1 MLSSCCM
8 KTTLFNLC
16 LAFLMLLTSCHK
28 EMESVAFE
36 NVTESVT
43 LQSVVGDEAFI
54 SFTSLGTWNVTT
66 DATWLSLSPL
76 SGDAG
81 ESQVKVT
88 AVFENNSNQVREAKV
103 KLTSGDEACEIS
115 VFQEV
120 GDYVLPEKEEYL
132 IGVEGGVFTIYF
144 ETNVDVE
151 KLKVYTSSEPG
162 SWLRQETTSRSAAS
176 ETHEVSLHATSN
188 KGGMSR
194 SAYLLFVKEED
205 GSQKELATVKISQQG
220 GQVLESV
227 DFSEDGKIDT
237 LQQHVK
243 GEGIPIV
250 LMGDGFVDQEL
261 ADGTYRR
268 VMEKAMEN
276 LFTEEPVKSLR
287 EYFDVFMI
295 NAVSENNDFGM
306 GYKTAFSCKLAGG
319 NSTTIIGDDTSVQ
332 IYVGKVLDKEKKKE
346 NSLAVVIL
354 NTSAYAGTTYWGY
367 QGKNNKL
374 VEFAIAYCPVI
385 DNLDSEHFRQVL
397 VHEAI
402 GHGLGKLED
411 EYVYSDKG
419 SISTLEIQR
428 IRTMQANGWLQ
439 NVDFTASKDTVLW
452 ASFLTDSRYQ
462 NEHLGVY
469 EGACTYP
476 KGAYRPSEDSMMNSN
491 TCAFNAPS
499 RKSLYEKVMKIGM
512 DTEQVL
518 YEDFVTFDKAHL
530 PEMCACS
537 KLYTC
542 CIFRAVVCPSGM
554 DRKPFVSLVST

>member
-1 MLSSCCM
+1 M

-16 LAFLMLLTSCHK
+16 LAFLTLFTSCHK
-28 EMESVAFE
+28 EIETVSFE

-66 DATWLSLSPL
+66 DAAWLSLSPL

-81 ESQVKVT
+81 EGQVKVT

-237 LQQHVK
+237 LQQHAK

-319 NSTTIIGDDTSVQ
+319 NSTVIKGDDVSVQ
-332 IYVGKVLDKEKKKE
+332 VYVGKVLKEEKKR
-346 NSLAVVIL
+346 NSLAVVVL
-354 NTSAYAGTTYWGY
+354 NTSVYAGTTYFGY
-367 QGKNNKL
+367 QDGNGKFI
-374 VEFAIAYCPVI
+374 EFAIAYCPVI
-385 DNLDSEHFRQVL
+385 ETLESEHFRQVL
-397 VHEAI
+397 VHEAV
-402 GHGLGKLED
+402 GHGFGKLED
-411 EYVYSDKG
+411 EYVYPDKG
-419 SISTLEIQR
+419 NVTTLEMQQ
-428 IRTMQANGWLQ
+428 IRTMQANGWAQ

-512 DTEQVL
+512 DTEQVR

-530 PEMCACS
+530 PEMLPVAD
-537 KLYTC
+537 YT
-542 CIFRAVVCPSGM
+542 RAALSG
-554 DRKPFVSLVST
+554 RSFVRPVWTGSRLSH

>member
-1 MLSSCCM
+1 M

-16 LAFLMLLTSCHK
+16 LAFLTLFTSCHK
-28 EMESVAFE
+28 EIETVSFE

-66 DATWLSLSPL
+66 DAAWLSLSPL

-81 ESQVKVT
+81 EGQVKVT

-194 SAYLLFVKEED
+194 SAYLLFVREED
-205 GSQKELATVKISQQG
+205 GVQKELATVKISQQG

-237 LQQHVK
+237 LQQHAK

-319 NSTTIIGDDTSVQ
+319 NTTVIKGDDVSVQ
-332 IYVGKVLDKEKKKE
+332 VYVGKVLKEEKKR
-346 NSLAVVIL
+346 NSLAVVVL
-354 NTSAYAGTTYWGY
+354 NTSVYAGTTYFGY
-367 QGKNNKL
+367 QDGNGKFI
-374 VEFAIAYCPVI
+374 EFAIAYCPVI
-385 DNLDSEHFRQVL
+385 ETLESEHFRQVL
-397 VHEAI
+397 VHEAV
-402 GHGLGKLED
+402 GHGFGKLED
-411 EYVYSDKG
+411 EYVYPDKG
-419 SISTLEIQR
+419 NVTTLEMQR
-428 IRTMQANGWLQ
+428 IRTMQANGWLR

-530 PEMCACS
+530 PEMLPVAS
-537 KLYTC
+537 YT
-542 CIFRAVVCPSGM
+542 RAAFSGQSFA
-554 DRKPFVSLVST
+554 RPVWTGSRLSH

>member
-1 MLSSCCM
+1 M

-16 LAFLMLLTSCHK
+16 LAFLTLFTSCHK
-28 EMESVAFE
+28 EIETVSFE

-66 DATWLSLSPL
+66 DAAWLSLSPL

-81 ESQVKVT
+81 EGQVKVT

-237 LQQHVK
+237 LQQHAK

-319 NSTTIIGDDTSVQ
+319 NSTVIKGDDVSVQ
-332 IYVGKVLDKEKKKE
+332 VYVGKVLKEEKKR
-346 NSLAVVIL
+346 NSLAVVVL
-354 NTSAYAGTTYWGY
+354 NTSVYAGTTYFGY
-367 QGKNNKL
+367 QDGNGKFI
-374 VEFAIAYCPVI
+374 EFAIAYCPVI
-385 DNLDSEHFRQVL
+385 ETLESEHFRQVL
-397 VHEAI
+397 VHEAV
-402 GHGLGKLED
+402 GHGFGKLED
-411 EYVYSDKG
+411 EYVYPDKG
-419 SISTLEIQR
+419 NVTTLEMQQ
-428 IRTMQANGWLQ
+428 IRTMQANGWAQ

-518 YEDFVTFDKAHL
+518 YKDFVTFDKAHL
-530 PEMCACS
+530 PEMLPVAD
-537 KLYTC
+537 YT
-542 CIFRAVVCPSGM
+542 RAALSG
-554 DRKPFVSLVST
+554 RSFVRPVWTGSRLSH

>member
-1 MLSSCCM
+1 M

-16 LAFLMLLTSCHK
+16 LAFLTLFTSCHK
-28 EMESVAFE
+28 EIETVSFE

-66 DATWLSLSPL
+66 DAAWLSLSPL

-81 ESQVKVT
+81 EGQVKVT

-194 SAYLLFVKEED
+194 SAYLLFVREED
-205 GSQKELATVKISQQG
+205 GVQKELATVKISQQG

-237 LQQHVK
+237 LQQHAK

-295 NAVSENNDFGM
+295 NAVSGNNDFGM

-319 NSTTIIGDDTSVQ
+319 NSTVIKGDDVSVQ
-332 IYVGKVLDKEKKKE
+332 VYVGKVLKEEKKK
-346 NSLAVVIL
+346 NSLAVVVL
-354 NTSAYAGTTYWGY
+354 NTSVYAGTTYLGY
-367 QGKNNKL
+367 QDGNGKFI
-374 VEFAIAYCPVI
+374 EFAIAYCPVI
-385 DNLDSEHFRQVL
+385 ETLESEHFRQVL
-397 VHEAI
+397 VHEAV
-402 GHGLGKLED
+402 GHGFGKLED
-411 EYVYSDKG
+411 EYVYLDKG
-419 SISTLEIQR
+419 NVTTLEMQR
-428 IRTMQANGWLQ
+428 IRTMQANGWAQ

-530 PEMCACS
+530 PEMLPVAS
-537 KLYTC
+537 YT
-542 CIFRAVVCPSGM
+542 RAAFSGQSFA
-554 DRKPFVSLVST
+554 RPVWTGSRLSH

>member
-1 MLSSCCM
+1 M
-8 KTTLFNLC
+8 
-16 LAFLMLLTSCHK
+16 
-28 EMESVAFE
+28 
-36 NVTESVT
+36 
-43 LQSVVGDEAFI
+43 
-54 SFTSLGTWNVTT
+54 
-66 DATWLSLSPL
+66 
-76 SGDAG
+76 
-81 ESQVKVT
+81 
-88 AVFENNSNQVREAKV
+88 REAKV

-176 ETHEVSLHATSN
+176 EMHEVSLHATSN

-194 SAYLLFVKEED
+194 SAYLLFVREED
-205 GSQKELATVKISQQG
+205 GVQKELATVKISQQG

-237 LQQHVK
+237 LQQHAK
-243 GEGIPIV
+243 GEGISIV

-499 RKSLYEKVMKIGM
+499 RKSLYEKVMKISM
-512 DTEQVL
+512 DTEQVQ

-530 PEMCACS
+530 PEMLPVAS
-537 KLYTC
+537 YT
-542 CIFRAVVCPSGM
+542 RATFSGQSFA
-554 DRKPFVSLVST
+554 RPVWTGSRLSH

>member
-1 MLSSCCM
+1 M

-66 DATWLSLSPL
+66 DAAWLSLSPL

-81 ESQVKVT
+81 EGQVKVT

-194 SAYLLFVKEED
+194 SAYLLFVREED
-205 GSQKELATVKISQQG
+205 GVQKELATVKISQQG

-237 LQQHVK
+237 LQQHAK

-319 NSTTIIGDDTSVQ
+319 NSTVIKGDDVSVQ
-332 IYVGKVLDKEKKKE
+332 VYVGKVLKEEKKK
-346 NSLAVVIL
+346 NSLAVVVL
-354 NTSAYAGTTYWGY
+354 NTSVYAGTTYLGY
-367 QGKNNKL
+367 QDGNGKFI
-374 VEFAIAYCPVI
+374 EFAIAYCPVI
-385 DNLDSEHFRQVL
+385 ETLESEHFRKVL
-397 VHEAI
+397 VHEAV
-402 GHGLGKLED
+402 GHGIGKLED
-411 EYVYSDKG
+411 EYVYPDKG
-419 SISTLEIQR
+419 NVTTLEMQR
-428 IRTMQANGWLQ
+428 IRTMQANGWAQ

-530 PEMCACS
+530 PEMLPVAS
-537 KLYTC
+537 YT
-542 CIFRAVVCPSGM
+542 RAALSGQSFA
-554 DRKPFVSLVST
+554 RPVWTGSRLSH

>member
-1 MLSSCCM
+1 M

-16 LAFLMLLTSCHK
+16 LAFLTLFTSCHK
-28 EMESVAFE
+28 EIETVSFE

-66 DATWLSLSPL
+66 DAAWLSLSPL

-81 ESQVKVT
+81 EGQVKVT

-151 KLKVYTSSEPG
+151 KLKVYTSSEPE

-237 LQQHVK
+237 LQQHAK

-319 NSTTIIGDDTSVQ
+319 NSTVIKGDDVSVQ
-332 IYVGKVLDKEKKKE
+332 VYVGKVLKEEKKR
-346 NSLAVVIL
+346 NSLAVVVL
-354 NTSAYAGTTYWGY
+354 NTSVYAGTTYFGY
-367 QGKNNKL
+367 QDGNGKFI
-374 VEFAIAYCPVI
+374 EFAIAYCPVI
-385 DNLDSEHFRQVL
+385 ETLESEHFRQVL
-397 VHEAI
+397 VHEAV
-402 GHGLGKLED
+402 GHGFGKLED
-411 EYVYSDKG
+411 EYVYPDKG
-419 SISTLEIQR
+419 NVTTLEMQQ
-428 IRTMQANGWLQ
+428 IRTMQANGWAQ

-452 ASFLTDSRYQ
+452 VSFLTDSRYQ

-530 PEMCACS
+530 PEMLPVAS
-537 KLYTC
+537 YT
-542 CIFRAVVCPSGM
+542 RAALSG
-554 DRKPFVSLVST
+554 RSFVRPVWTGSRLSH

>member
-1 MLSSCCM
+1 M

-16 LAFLMLLTSCHK
+16 LAFLTLFTSCHK
-28 EMESVAFE
+28 EIETVSFE

-66 DATWLSLSPL
+66 DAAWLSLSPL

-81 ESQVKVT
+81 EGQVKVT

-194 SAYLLFVKEED
+194 SAYLLFVREED
-205 GSQKELATVKISQQG
+205 GVQKELATVKISQQG

-237 LQQHVK
+237 LQQHAK

-319 NSTTIIGDDTSVQ
+319 NSTVIKGDDVSVQ
-332 IYVGKVLDKEKKKE
+332 VYVGKVLKEEKKK
-346 NSLAVVIL
+346 NSLAVVVL
-354 NTSAYAGTTYWGY
+354 NTSVYAGTTYLGY
-367 QGKNNKL
+367 QDGNGKFI
-374 VEFAIAYCPVI
+374 EFAIAYCPVI
-385 DNLDSEHFRQVL
+385 ETLESEHFRQVL
-397 VHEAI
+397 VHEAV
-402 GHGLGKLED
+402 GHGFGKLED
-411 EYVYSDKG
+411 EYVYLDKG
-419 SISTLEIQR
+419 NVTTLEMQR
-428 IRTMQANGWLQ
+428 IRTMQANGWAQ

-518 YEDFVTFDKAHL
+518 YADFVTFDKAHL
-530 PEMCACS
+530 PEMLPVAS
-537 KLYTC
+537 YT
-542 CIFRAVVCPSGM
+542 RAAFSGQSFA
-554 DRKPFVSLVST
+554 RPVWTGSRLSH

>member
-1 MLSSCCM
+1 M
-8 KTTLFNLC
+8 
-16 LAFLMLLTSCHK
+16 
-28 EMESVAFE
+28 
-36 NVTESVT
+36 
-43 LQSVVGDEAFI
+43 
-54 SFTSLGTWNVTT
+54 
-66 DATWLSLSPL
+66 
-76 SGDAG
+76 
-81 ESQVKVT
+81 
-88 AVFENNSNQVREAKV
+88 
-103 KLTSGDEACEIS
+103 
-115 VFQEV
+115 
-120 GDYVLPEKEEYL
+120 LPEKEEYL

-194 SAYLLFVKEED
+194 SAYLLFVREED
-205 GSQKELATVKISQQG
+205 GVQKELATVKISQQG

-237 LQQHVK
+237 LQQHAK

-319 NSTTIIGDDTSVQ
+319 NSTVIKGDDVSVQ
-332 IYVGKVLDKEKKKE
+332 VYVGKVLKEEKKK
-346 NSLAVVIL
+346 NSLAVVVL
-354 NTSAYAGTTYWGY
+354 NTSVYAGTTYLGY
-367 QGKNNKL
+367 QDGNGKFI
-374 VEFAIAYCPVI
+374 EFAIAYCPVI
-385 DNLDSEHFRQVL
+385 ETLESEHFRQVL
-397 VHEAI
+397 VHEAV
-402 GHGLGKLED
+402 GHGIGKLED
-411 EYVYSDKG
+411 EYVYPDKG
-419 SISTLEIQR
+419 NVTTLEMQR
-428 IRTMQANGWLQ
+428 IRTMQANGWAQ

-530 PEMCACS
+530 PEMLPVAS
-537 KLYTC
+537 YT
-542 CIFRAVVCPSGM
+542 RAALSGQSFA
-554 DRKPFVSLVST
+554 RPVWTGSRLSH

>member
-176 ETHEVSLHATSN
+176 EMHEVSLHATSN

-194 SAYLLFVKEED
+194 SAYLLFVREED
-205 GSQKELATVKISQQG
+205 GVQKELATVKISQQG

-237 LQQHVK
+237 LQQHAK
-243 GEGIPIV
+243 GEGISIV

-287 EYFDVFMI
+287 DYFDVFMI

-518 YEDFVTFDKAHL
+518 YEDFVKFDKAHL
-530 PEMCACS
+530 PEMLPVAD
-537 KLYTC
+537 YT
-542 CIFRAVVCPSGM
+542 RAALSG
-554 DRKPFVSLVST
+554 RSFVRPVWTGSRLSH

>member
-1 MLSSCCM
+1 M

-16 LAFLMLLTSCHK
+16 LAFLTLFTSCHK
-28 EMESVAFE
+28 EIETVSFE

-66 DATWLSLSPL
+66 DAAWLSLSPL
-76 SGDAG
+76 SGEAG
-81 ESQVKVT
+81 EGQVKVT

-194 SAYLLFVKEED
+194 SAYLLFVREED
-205 GSQKELATVKISQQG
+205 GVQKELATVKISQQG

-237 LQQHVK
+237 LQQHAK

-476 KGAYRPSEDSMMNSN
+476 EGVYRPSEDSMMNSN

-499 RKSLYEKVMKIGM
+499 RMSLYEKVMKIGM
-512 DTEQVL
+512 AVEQVS
-518 YEDFVTFDKAHL
+518 YEDFVAFDKAHL
-530 PEMCACS
+530 PNT
-537 KLYTC
+537 LP
-542 CIFRAVVCPSGM
+542 AVRYARTASSGH
-554 DRKPFVSLVST
+554 PFARPVWVGTHWSR

>member
-1 MLSSCCM
+1 MPSSYCM

-66 DATWLSLSPL
+66 DAAWLSLSPL
-76 SGDAG
+76 SGEAG
-81 ESQVKVT
+81 ECQVKVT

-103 KLTSGDEACEIS
+103 KLTSGDEVCEIS

-194 SAYLLFVKEED
+194 SAYLLFVREED
-205 GSQKELATVKISQQG
+205 GVQKELATVKISQQG

-237 LQQHVK
+237 LQQHAK

-319 NSTTIIGDDTSVQ
+319 NSTVIKGDDVSVQ
-332 IYVGKVLDKEKKKE
+332 VYVGKVLKEEKKK
-346 NSLAVVIL
+346 NSLAVVVL
-354 NTSAYAGTTYWGY
+354 NTSVYAGTTYLGY
-367 QGKNNKL
+367 QDGNGKFI
-374 VEFAIAYCPVI
+374 EFAIAYCPVI
-385 DNLDSEHFRQVL
+385 ETLESEHFRQVL
-397 VHEAI
+397 VHEAV
-402 GHGLGKLED
+402 GHGIGKLED
-411 EYVYSDKG
+411 EYVYPDKG
-419 SISTLEIQR
+419 NVTTLEMQR
-428 IRTMQANGWLQ
+428 IRTMQANGWAQ

-530 PEMCACS
+530 PEMLPVAS
-537 KLYTC
+537 YT
-542 CIFRAVVCPSGM
+542 RAALSGQSFA
-554 DRKPFVSLVST
+554 RPVWTGSRLSH

>member
-1 MLSSCCM
+1 M

-16 LAFLMLLTSCHK
+16 LAFLTLFTSCHK
-28 EMESVAFE
+28 EIETVSFE

-66 DATWLSLSPL
+66 DAAWLSLSPL

-81 ESQVKVT
+81 EGQVKVT

-162 SWLRQETTSRSAAS
+162 SWLRQETTSRSATS

-194 SAYLLFVKEED
+194 SAYLLFVREED
-205 GSQKELATVKISQQG
+205 GVQKELATVKISQQG

-237 LQQHVK
+237 LQQHAK

-319 NSTTIIGDDTSVQ
+319 NSTVIKGDDVSVQ
-332 IYVGKVLDKEKKKE
+332 VYVGKVLKEEKKR
-346 NSLAVVIL
+346 NSLAVVVL
-354 NTSAYAGTTYWGY
+354 NTSVYAGTTYFGY
-367 QGKNNKL
+367 QDGNGKFI
-374 VEFAIAYCPVI
+374 EFAIAYCPVI
-385 DNLDSEHFRQVL
+385 ETLESEHFRQVL
-397 VHEAI
+397 VHEAV
-402 GHGLGKLED
+402 GHGFGKLED
-411 EYVYSDKG
+411 EYVYPDKG
-419 SISTLEIQR
+419 NVTTLEMQQ
-428 IRTMQANGWLQ
+428 IRTMQANGWAQ

-530 PEMCACS
+530 PEMLPVAD
-537 KLYTC
+537 YT
-542 CIFRAVVCPSGM
+542 RAALSG
-554 DRKPFVSLVST
+554 RSFVRPVWTGSRLSH

>member
-36 NVTESVT
+36 NVTECVT

-66 DATWLSLSPL
+66 DAAWLSLSPL
-76 SGDAG
+76 SGEAG
-81 ESQVKVT
+81 ECQVKVT

-103 KLTSGDEACEIS
+103 KLTSGDEVCEIS
-115 VFQEV
+115 VLQEI
-120 GDYVLPEKEEYL
+120 GDYVLPEKKEYL
-132 IGVEGGVFTIYF
+132 IGVEGGVFSIQF
-144 ETNVDVE
+144 ETNVDEE

-162 SWLRQETTSRSAAS
+162 SWLRQETSSRSAAS
-176 ETHEVSLHATSN
+176 ETHEVLLHAASN

-237 LQQHVK
+237 LQEHVK

-250 LMGDGFVDQEL
+250 LMGDGFVDQEFT
-261 ADGTYRR
+261 DGTYRR

-276 LFTEEPVKSLR
+276 LFTEEPVRSLR

-295 NAVSENNDFGM
+295 NAVSENNDFGV
-306 GYKTAFSCKLAGG
+306 GYKTAFSCKLAGK
-319 NSTTIIGDDTSVQ
+319 NSTAISGDDASVQ
-332 IYVGKVLDKEKKKE
+332 VYVGKVVKEEKRK
-346 NSLAVVIL
+346 NCLAVVIL
-354 NTSAYAGTTYWGY
+354 NTHAYAGTTYFGY
-367 QGKNNKL
+367 QDKNSKFI
-374 VEFAIAYCPVI
+374 EFAIAYCPI
-385 DNLDSEHFRQVL
+385 IENLESDYFRQVL

-419 SISTLEIQR
+419 SISTLEVQR
-428 IRTMQANGWLQ
+428 IRVMQANGWAQ
-439 NVDFTASKDTVLW
+439 NVDFIASEDSVMW

-476 KGAYRPSEDSMMNSN
+476 EGAYRPSEDSMMNSN

-499 RKSLYEKVMKIGM
+499 RMSLYEKVMKIGM
-512 DTEQVL
+512 AVEQVS
-518 YEDFVTFDKAHL
+518 YEDFVAFDKAHL
-530 PEMCACS
+530 PNT
-537 KLYTC
+537 LP
-542 CIFRAVVCPSGM
+542 AVRYARTTSSGH
-554 DRKPFVSLVST
+554 PFARPVWVGTHWSR

>member
-1 MLSSCCM
+1 M

-16 LAFLMLLTSCHK
+16 LAFLTLFISCHK
-28 EMESVAFE
+28 EIETVSFE

-66 DATWLSLSPL
+66 DAAWLSLSPL

-81 ESQVKVT
+81 EGQVKVT

-194 SAYLLFVKEED
+194 SAYLLFVREED
-205 GSQKELATVKISQQG
+205 GVQKELATVKISQQG

-237 LQQHVK
+237 LQQHAK

-319 NSTTIIGDDTSVQ
+319 NSTVIKGDDVSVQ
-332 IYVGKVLDKEKKKE
+332 VYVGKVLKEEKKK
-346 NSLAVVIL
+346 NSLAVVVL
-354 NTSAYAGTTYWGY
+354 NTSVYAGTTYLGY
-367 QGKNNKL
+367 QDGNGKFI
-374 VEFAIAYCPVI
+374 EFAIAYCPVI
-385 DNLDSEHFRQVL
+385 ETLESEHFRQVL
-397 VHEAI
+397 VHEAV
-402 GHGLGKLED
+402 GHGIGKLED
-411 EYVYSDKG
+411 EYVYPDKG
-419 SISTLEIQR
+419 NVTTLEMQR
-428 IRTMQANGWLQ
+428 IRTMQANGWAQ

-469 EGACTYP
+469 EGAFTYP

-530 PEMCACS
+530 PEMLPVAS
-537 KLYTC
+537 YT
-542 CIFRAVVCPSGM
+542 RAALSGQSFA
-554 DRKPFVSLVST
+554 RPVWTGSRLSH

>member
-1 MLSSCCM
+1 M

-43 LQSVVGDEAFI
+43 LQSVIGDEAFI

-66 DATWLSLSPL
+66 DAAWLSLSPL
-76 SGDAG
+76 SGEAG
-81 ESQVKVT
+81 ECQVKVT

-103 KLTSGDEACEIS
+103 KLTSGDEVCEIS
-115 VFQEV
+115 VLQEI
-120 GDYVLPEKEEYL
+120 GDYVLPEKKEYL
-132 IGVEGGVFTIYF
+132 IGVEGGVFSIQF
-144 ETNVDVE
+144 ETNVDEE

-162 SWLRQETTSRSAAS
+162 SWLRQETSSRSAAS
-176 ETHEVSLHATSN
+176 ETHEVLLHAASN

-250 LMGDGFVDQEL
+250 LMGDGFVDQEFS
-261 ADGTYRR
+261 DGTYRR

-319 NSTTIIGDDTSVQ
+319 NSTVIKGDDVSVQ
-332 IYVGKVLDKEKKKE
+332 VYVGKVLKEEKKK
-346 NSLAVVIL
+346 NSLAVVVL
-354 NTSAYAGTTYWGY
+354 NTSVYAGTTYLGY
-367 QGKNNKL
+367 QDGNGKFI
-374 VEFAIAYCPVI
+374 EFAIAYCPVI
-385 DNLDSEHFRQVL
+385 ETLESEHFRQVL
-397 VHEAI
+397 VHEAV
-402 GHGLGKLED
+402 GHGIGKLED
-411 EYVYSDKG
+411 EYVYPDKG
-419 SISTLEIQR
+419 NVTTLEMQR
-428 IRTMQANGWLQ
+428 IRTMQANGWAQ

-530 PEMCACS
+530 PGMLPVAS
-537 KLYTC
+537 YT
-542 CIFRAVVCPSGM
+542 RAALSGQSFA
-554 DRKPFVSLVST
+554 RPVWTGSRLSH

>member
-1 MLSSCCM
+1 M

-16 LAFLMLLTSCHK
+16 LAFLTLFTSCHK
-28 EMESVAFE
+28 EIETVSFE

-66 DATWLSLSPL
+66 DAAWLSLSPL

-81 ESQVKVT
+81 EGQVKVT

-237 LQQHVK
+237 LQQHAK

-319 NSTTIIGDDTSVQ
+319 NSTVIKGDDVSVQ
-332 IYVGKVLDKEKKKE
+332 VYVGKVLKEEKKR
-346 NSLAVVIL
+346 NSLAVVVL
-354 NTSAYAGTTYWGY
+354 NTSVYAGTTYFGY
-367 QGKNNKL
+367 QDGNGKFI
-374 VEFAIAYCPVI
+374 EFAIAYCPVI
-385 DNLDSEHFRQVL
+385 ETLESEHFRQVL
-397 VHEAI
+397 VHEAV
-402 GHGLGKLED
+402 GHGFGKLED
-411 EYVYSDKG
+411 EYVYPDKG
-419 SISTLEIQR
+419 NVTTLEMQQ
-428 IRTMQANGWLQ
+428 IRTMQANGWAQ

-518 YEDFVTFDKAHL
+518 YEDFVKFDKAHL
-530 PEMCACS
+530 PEMLPVAD
-537 KLYTC
+537 YT
-542 CIFRAVVCPSGM
+542 RAALSG
-554 DRKPFVSLVST
+554 RSFVRPVWTGSRLSH

>member
-1 MLSSCCM
+1 M

-16 LAFLMLLTSCHK
+16 LAFLTLFTSCHK
-28 EMESVAFE
+28 EIETVSFE
-36 NVTESVT
+36 NVTEGVT

-66 DATWLSLSPL
+66 DAAWLSLSPL

-81 ESQVKVT
+81 EGQVKVT

-194 SAYLLFVKEED
+194 SAYLLFVREED
-205 GSQKELATVKISQQG
+205 GVQKELATVKISQQG

-237 LQQHVK
+237 LQQHAK

-268 VMEKAMEN
+268 VMEKAMD

-518 YEDFVTFDKAHL
+518 YEDFVRFDKAHL
-530 PEMCACS
+530 PEMLPVAG
-537 KLYTC
+537 YT
-542 CIFRAVVCPSGM
+542 RAALSG
-554 DRKPFVSLVST
+554 RSFVRPVWTGSRLSH

>member
-1 MLSSCCM
+1 M

-16 LAFLMLLTSCHK
+16 LAFLTLFTSCHK
-28 EMESVAFE
+28 EIETVSFE

-66 DATWLSLSPL
+66 DAAWLSLSPL

-81 ESQVKVT
+81 EGQVKVT

-194 SAYLLFVKEED
+194 SAYLLFVREED
-205 GSQKELATVKISQQG
+205 GVQEELATVKISQQG

-237 LQQHVK
+237 LQQHAK

-319 NSTTIIGDDTSVQ
+319 NSTVIKGDDVSVQ
-332 IYVGKVLDKEKKKE
+332 VYVGKVLKEEKKR
-346 NSLAVVIL
+346 NSLAVVVL
-354 NTSAYAGTTYWGY
+354 NTSVYAGTTYFGY
-367 QGKNNKL
+367 QDGNGKFI
-374 VEFAIAYCPVI
+374 EFAIAYCPVI
-385 DNLDSEHFRQVL
+385 ETLESEHFRQVL
-397 VHEAI
+397 VHEAV
-402 GHGLGKLED
+402 GHGFGKLED
-411 EYVYSDKG
+411 EYVYPDKG
-419 SISTLEIQR
+419 NVTTLEMQQ
-428 IRTMQANGWLQ
+428 IRTMQANGWAQ

-530 PEMCACS
+530 PEMLPVAG
-537 KLYTC
+537 YT
-542 CIFRAVVCPSGM
+542 RAALSG
-554 DRKPFVSLVST
+554 RSFVRPVWTGSRLSH

>member
-1 MLSSCCM
+1 MPSSYCM

-28 EMESVAFE
+28 EMESVAFT

-66 DATWLSLSPL
+66 DAAWLSLSPL
-76 SGDAG
+76 SGEAG
-81 ESQVKVT
+81 ECQVKVT

-103 KLTSGDEACEIS
+103 KLTSGDEVCEIS
-115 VFQEV
+115 VLQEI
-120 GDYVLPEKEEYL
+120 GDYVLPERKEYL
-132 IGVEGGVFTIYF
+132 IGVEGGVFSIQF
-144 ETNVDVE
+144 ETNVDEE

-162 SWLRQETTSRSAAS
+162 SWLRQETSSRSAAS
-176 ETHEVSLHATSN
+176 ETHEVLLHAASN

-237 LQQHVK
+237 LQEHVK

-250 LMGDGFVDQEL
+250 LMGDGFVDQEFT
-261 ADGTYRR
+261 DGTYRR

-295 NAVSENNDFGM
+295 NAVSENNDFGV
-306 GYKTAFSCKLAGG
+306 GYKTAFSCKLAGK
-319 NSTTIIGDDTSVQ
+319 NSSAISGDDASVQ
-332 IYVGKVLDKEKKKE
+332 VYVGKVVKEEKRK
-346 NSLAVVIL
+346 NCLAVVIL
-354 NTSAYAGTTYWGY
+354 NTSAYAGTTYFGY
-367 QGKNNKL
+367 QDENSQFI
-374 VEFAIAYCPVI
+374 EFAIAYCPI
-385 DNLDSEHFRQVL
+385 IENLESDYFRQVL

-419 SISTLEIQR
+419 SISILEVQR
-428 IRTMQANGWLQ
+428 IRVMQANGWAQ
-439 NVDFTASKDTVLW
+439 NVDFTASEDSVMWT
-452 ASFLTDSRYQ
+452 SFLTDSRYQ
-462 NEHLGVY
+462 NEYLGVY

-476 KGAYRPSEDSMMNSN
+476 EGAYRPSEDSMMNSN

-499 RKSLYEKVMKIGM
+499 RMSLYEKVMKIGM
-512 DTEQVL
+512 TVEQVS
-518 YEDFVTFDKAHL
+518 YEDFVAFDKAHL
-530 PEMCACS
+530 PNT
-537 KLYTC
+537 LP
-542 CIFRAVVCPSGM
+542 AVRYARTASSGH
-554 DRKPFVSLVST
+554 PFARPVWVGTRWTR

>member
-1 MLSSCCM
+1 M

-28 EMESVAFE
+28 EMESVAFT

-66 DATWLSLSPL
+66 DAAWLSLSPL
-76 SGDAG
+76 SGEAG
-81 ESQVKVT
+81 ECQVKVT

-103 KLTSGDEACEIS
+103 KLTSGDEVCEIS
-115 VFQEV
+115 VLQEI
-120 GDYVLPEKEEYL
+120 GDYVLPEKKEYL

-194 SAYLLFVKEED
+194 SAYLLFVREED
-205 GSQKELATVKISQQG
+205 GVQKELATVKISQQG

-237 LQQHVK
+237 LQQHAK

-319 NSTTIIGDDTSVQ
+319 NSTVIKGDDVSVQ
-332 IYVGKVLDKEKKKE
+332 VYVGKVLKEEKKR
-346 NSLAVVIL
+346 NSLAVVVL
-354 NTSAYAGTTYWGY
+354 NTSVYAGTTYFGY
-367 QGKNNKL
+367 QDGNGKFI
-374 VEFAIAYCPVI
+374 EFAIAYCPVI
-385 DNLDSEHFRQVL
+385 ETLESEHFRQVL
-397 VHEAI
+397 VHEAV
-402 GHGLGKLED
+402 GHGFGKLED
-411 EYVYSDKG
+411 EYVYPDKG
-419 SISTLEIQR
+419 NVTTLEMQQ
-428 IRTMQANGWLQ
+428 IRTMQANGWAQ

-530 PEMCACS
+530 PEMLPVAS
-537 KLYTC
+537 YT
-542 CIFRAVVCPSGM
+542 RAAFSGQSFA
-554 DRKPFVSLVST
+554 RPVWTGSSLSH

>member
-1 MLSSCCM
+1 M

-36 NVTESVT
+36 NVTEGVT

-66 DATWLSLSPL
+66 DAAWLSLSPL

-81 ESQVKVT
+81 EGQVKVT

-194 SAYLLFVKEED
+194 SAYLLFVREED
-205 GSQKELATVKISQQG
+205 GVQKELATVKISQQG

-237 LQQHVK
+237 LQQHAK

-319 NSTTIIGDDTSVQ
+319 NSTVIKGDDVSVQ
-332 IYVGKVLDKEKKKE
+332 VYVGKVLKEEKKK
-346 NSLAVVIL
+346 NSLAVVVL
-354 NTSAYAGTTYWGY
+354 NTSVYAGTTYLGY
-367 QGKNNKL
+367 QDGNGKFI
-374 VEFAIAYCPVI
+374 EFAIAYCPVI
-385 DNLDSEHFRQVL
+385 ETLESEHFRQVL
-397 VHEAI
+397 VHEAV
-402 GHGLGKLED
+402 GHGFGKLED
-411 EYVYSDKG
+411 EYVYPDKG
-419 SISTLEIQR
+419 NVTTLEIQR

-530 PEMCACS
+530 PEMLPVAS
-537 KLYTC
+537 YT
-542 CIFRAVVCPSGM
+542 RATFSGQSFA
-554 DRKPFVSLVST
+554 RPVWTGSRLSH

>member
-1 MLSSCCM
+1 MPSSCCM

-66 DATWLSLSPL
+66 DAAWLSLSPL
-76 SGDAG
+76 SGEAG
-81 ESQVKVT
+81 ECQVKVT

-103 KLTSGDEACEIS
+103 KLTSGDEVCEIS
-115 VFQEV
+115 VLQEI
-120 GDYVLPEKEEYL
+120 GDYVLPEKKEYL
-132 IGVEGGVFTIYF
+132 IGVEGGVFSIQF
-144 ETNVDVE
+144 ETNVDEE

-162 SWLRQETTSRSAAS
+162 SWLRQETSSRSASS
-176 ETHEVSLHATSN
+176 ETHEVLLHAASN

-250 LMGDGFVDQEL
+250 LMGDGFVDQEFS
-261 ADGTYRR
+261 DGTYRR

-295 NAVSENNDFGM
+295 NAVSENNDFGV
-306 GYKTAFSCKLAGG
+306 GYKTAFSCKLAGK
-319 NSTTIIGDDTSVQ
+319 NSSAISGDDASVQ
-332 IYVGKVLDKEKKKE
+332 VYVGKVVKEEKRK
-346 NSLAVVIL
+346 NCLAVVIL
-354 NTSAYAGTTYWGY
+354 NTHAYAGTTYFGY
-367 QGKNNKL
+367 QDKNSQFI
-374 VEFAIAYCPVI
+374 EFAIAYCPI
-385 DNLDSEHFRQVL
+385 IENLESDYFRQVL

-419 SISTLEIQR
+419 SISTLEVQR
-428 IRTMQANGWLQ
+428 IRVMQANGWAQ
-439 NVDFTASKDTVLW
+439 NVDFTASEDSVMW

-476 KGAYRPSEDSMMNSN
+476 EGAYRPSEDSMMNSN

-499 RKSLYEKVMKIGM
+499 RMSLYEKVMKIGM
-512 DTEQVL
+512 TVEQVS
-518 YEDFVTFDKAHL
+518 YEDFVAFDKVHL
-530 PEMCACS
+530 PNT
-537 KLYTC
+537 LP
-542 CIFRAVVCPSGM
+542 AVRYARTASSGH
-554 DRKPFVSLVST
+554 PFARPVWVGTRWNR

>member
-1 MLSSCCM
+1 M

-54 SFTSLGTWNVTT
+54 SFTSFGTWNVTT
-66 DATWLSLSPL
+66 DAAWLSLSPL

-81 ESQVKVT
+81 EGQVKVT

-194 SAYLLFVKEED
+194 SAYLLFVREED
-205 GSQKELATVKISQQG
+205 GVQKELATVKISQQG

-237 LQQHVK
+237 LQQHAK

-319 NSTTIIGDDTSVQ
+319 NSTVIKGDDVSVQ
-332 IYVGKVLDKEKKKE
+332 VYVGKVLKEGKKK
-346 NSLAVVIL
+346 NSLAVVVL
-354 NTSAYAGTTYWGY
+354 NTSVYAGTTYLGY
-367 QGKNNKL
+367 QDGNGKFI
-374 VEFAIAYCPVI
+374 EFAIAYCPVI
-385 DNLDSEHFRQVL
+385 ETLESEHFRQVL
-397 VHEAI
+397 VHEAV
-402 GHGLGKLED
+402 GHGIGKLED
-411 EYVYSDKG
+411 EYVYPDKG
-419 SISTLEIQR
+419 NVTTLEMQR
-428 IRTMQANGWLQ
+428 IRTMQANGWAQ

-530 PEMCACS
+530 PEMLPVAS
-537 KLYTC
+537 YT
-542 CIFRAVVCPSGM
+542 RAALSGQSFA
-554 DRKPFVSLVST
+554 RPVWTGSSLSH

>member
-1 MLSSCCM
+1 M

-16 LAFLMLLTSCHK
+16 LAFLTLFTSCHK
-28 EMESVAFE
+28 EIETVSFE

-66 DATWLSLSPL
+66 DAAWLSLSPL

-81 ESQVKVT
+81 EGQVKVT

-162 SWLRQETTSRSAAS
+162 SWLRQETTSRSATS

-194 SAYLLFVKEED
+194 SAYLLFVREED
-205 GSQKELATVKISQQG
+205 GVQKELATVKISQQG

-237 LQQHVK
+237 LQQHAK

-319 NSTTIIGDDTSVQ
+319 NSTVIKGDDVSVQ
-332 IYVGKVLDKEKKKE
+332 VYVGKVLKEEKKR
-346 NSLAVVIL
+346 NSLAVVVL
-354 NTSAYAGTTYWGY
+354 NTSVYAGTTYFGY
-367 QGKNNKL
+367 QDGNGKFI
-374 VEFAIAYCPVI
+374 EFAIAYCPVI
-385 DNLDSEHFRQVL
+385 ETLESEHFRQVL
-397 VHEAI
+397 VHEAV
-402 GHGLGKLED
+402 GHGFGKLED
-411 EYVYSDKG
+411 EYVYPDKG
-419 SISTLEIQR
+419 NVTTLEMQQ
-428 IRTMQANGWLQ
+428 IRTMQANGWAQ

-518 YEDFVTFDKAHL
+518 YEDFVKFDKAHL
-530 PEMCACS
+530 PEMLPVAS
-537 KLYTC
+537 YT
-542 CIFRAVVCPSGM
+542 RAALSG
-554 DRKPFVSLVST
+554 RSFVRPVWTGSRLSH

>member
-1 MLSSCCM
+1 M

-16 LAFLMLLTSCHK
+16 LAFLTLFTSCHK
-28 EMESVAFE
+28 EIETVSFE

-66 DATWLSLSPL
+66 DAAWLSLSPL

-81 ESQVKVT
+81 EGQVKVT

-176 ETHEVSLHATSN
+176 ETHEVSLYATSN

-237 LQQHVK
+237 LQQHAK

-319 NSTTIIGDDTSVQ
+319 NSTVIKGDDVSVQ
-332 IYVGKVLDKEKKKE
+332 VYVGKVLKEEKKR
-346 NSLAVVIL
+346 NSLAVVVL
-354 NTSAYAGTTYWGY
+354 NTSVYAGTTYFGY
-367 QGKNNKL
+367 QDGNGKFI
-374 VEFAIAYCPVI
+374 EFAIAYCPVI
-385 DNLDSEHFRQVL
+385 ETLESEHFRQVL
-397 VHEAI
+397 VHEAV
-402 GHGLGKLED
+402 GHGFGKLED
-411 EYVYSDKG
+411 EYVYPDKG
-419 SISTLEIQR
+419 NVTTLEMQQ
-428 IRTMQANGWLQ
+428 IRTMQANGWAQ

-512 DTEQVL
+512 DTEQVR

-530 PEMCACS
+530 PEMLPVAD
-537 KLYTC
+537 YT
-542 CIFRAVVCPSGM
+542 RAALSG
-554 DRKPFVSLVST
+554 RSFVRPVWTGSRLSH

>member
-1 MLSSCCM
+1 MPSSYCM

-66 DATWLSLSPL
+66 DAAWLSLSPL
-76 SGDAG
+76 SGEAG
-81 ESQVKVT
+81 ECQVKVT

-103 KLTSGDEACEIS
+103 KLTSGDEVCEIS
-115 VFQEV
+115 VLQEI
-120 GDYVLPEKEEYL
+120 GDYVLPEKKEYL
-132 IGVEGGVFTIYF
+132 IGVEGGVFSIQF
-144 ETNVDVE
+144 ETNVDEE

-162 SWLRQETTSRSAAS
+162 SWLRQETSSRSAAS
-176 ETHEVSLHATSN
+176 ETHEVLLHAASN

-319 NSTTIIGDDTSVQ
+319 NSTVIKGDDVSVQ
-332 IYVGKVLDKEKKKE
+332 VYVGKVLKEEKKK
-346 NSLAVVIL
+346 NSLAVVVL
-354 NTSAYAGTTYWGY
+354 NTSVYAGTTYFGY
-367 QGKNNKL
+367 QDENSKFI
-374 VEFAIAYCPVI
+374 EFAIAYCPI
-385 DNLDSEHFRQVL
+385 IENLESDYFRQVL

-439 NVDFTASKDTVLW
+439 NVDFTASKDSVMW

-530 PEMCACS
+530 PGMLPVAS
-537 KLYTC
+537 YT
-542 CIFRAVVCPSGM
+542 RAALSGQSFA
-554 DRKPFVSLVST
+554 RPVWTGSRLSH

>member
-1 MLSSCCM
+1 M

-16 LAFLMLLTSCHK
+16 LAFLTLFTSCHK
-28 EMESVAFE
+28 EIETVSFE

-66 DATWLSLSPL
+66 DAAWLSLSPL

-81 ESQVKVT
+81 EGQVKVT

-194 SAYLLFVKEED
+194 SAYLLFVREED
-205 GSQKELATVKISQQG
+205 GVQKELATVKISQQG

-237 LQQHVK
+237 LQQHAK

-319 NSTTIIGDDTSVQ
+319 NSTVIKGDDVSVQ
-332 IYVGKVLDKEKKKE
+332 VYVGKVLKEEKKR
-346 NSLAVVIL
+346 NSLAVVVL
-354 NTSAYAGTTYWGY
+354 NTSVYAGTTYFGY
-367 QGKNNKL
+367 QDGNGKFI
-374 VEFAIAYCPVI
+374 EFAIAYCPVI
-385 DNLDSEHFRQVL
+385 ETLESEHFRQVL

-402 GHGLGKLED
+402 GHGFGKLED
-411 EYVYSDKG
+411 EYVYPDKG
-419 SISTLEIQR
+419 NVTTLEMQR
-428 IRTMQANGWLQ
+428 IRTMQANGWAQ

-518 YEDFVTFDKAHL
+518 YEDFVKFDKAHL
-530 PEMCACS
+530 PEMLPVAG
-537 KLYTC
+537 YT
-542 CIFRAVVCPSGM
+542 RAALSG
-554 DRKPFVSLVST
+554 RSFVRPVWTGSRLSH

>member
-16 LAFLMLLTSCHK
+16 LAFLILLTSCHK
-28 EMESVAFE
+28 EMESVAFA

-66 DATWLSLSPL
+66 DAAWLSLSPL

-81 ESQVKVT
+81 EGQVKVT

-162 SWLRQETTSRSAAS
+162 SWLRQETSSRSASS
-176 ETHEVSLHATSN
+176 ETHEVLLHAASN

-237 LQQHVK
+237 LQEHVK

-250 LMGDGFVDQEL
+250 LMGDGFVDQEFT
-261 ADGTYRR
+261 DGTYRR

-295 NAVSENNDFGM
+295 NAVSENNDFGV
-306 GYKTAFSCKLAGG
+306 GYKTAFSCKLAGK
-319 NSTTIIGDDTSVQ
+319 NSTAISGDDASVQ
-332 IYVGKVLDKEKKKE
+332 VYVGKVVKEEKRK
-346 NSLAVVIL
+346 NCLAVVIL
-354 NTSAYAGTTYWGY
+354 NTSAYAGTTYFGY
-367 QGKNNKL
+367 QDKNSQFI
-374 VEFAIAYCPVI
+374 EFAIAYCPI
-385 DNLDSEHFRQVL
+385 IENLESDYFRQVL

-419 SISTLEIQR
+419 SISTLEVQR
-428 IRTMQANGWLQ
+428 IRVMQANGWAQ
-439 NVDFTASKDTVLW
+439 NVDFTASEDSVMW

-476 KGAYRPSEDSMMNSN
+476 EGAYRPSEDSMMNSN

-499 RKSLYEKVMKIGM
+499 RMSLYEKVMKIGM
-512 DTEQVL
+512 AVEQVS
-518 YEDFVTFDKAHL
+518 YEDFVAFDKAHL
-530 PEMCACS
+530 PNT
-537 KLYTC
+537 LP
-542 CIFRAVVCPSGM
+542 AVRYARTVSSGH
-554 DRKPFVSLVST
+554 PFARPVWVGAHWSR

>member
-1 MLSSCCM
+1 M

-16 LAFLMLLTSCHK
+16 LAFLTLFTSCHK
-28 EMESVAFE
+28 EIETVSFE

-66 DATWLSLSPL
+66 DAAWLSLSPL

-81 ESQVKVT
+81 EGQVKVT
-88 AVFENNSNQVREAKV
+88 AVFENKSNQVREAKV

-132 IGVEGGVFTIYF
+132 IGVEGGVFSIQF
-144 ETNVDVE
+144 DTNVDEE

-162 SWLRQETTSRSAAS
+162 SWLRQETSSRSASS
-176 ETHEVSLHATSN
+176 ETHEVVLHAASN

-194 SAYLLFVKEED
+194 SAYLLFVREED

-237 LQQHVK
+237 LQQHAK

-319 NSTTIIGDDTSVQ
+319 NSTVIKGDDVSVQ
-332 IYVGKVLDKEKKKE
+332 VYVGKVLKEEKKR
-346 NSLAVVIL
+346 NSLAVVVL
-354 NTSAYAGTTYWGY
+354 NTSVYAGTTYFGY
-367 QGKNNKL
+367 QDGNGKFI
-374 VEFAIAYCPVI
+374 EFAIAYCPVI
-385 DNLDSEHFRQVL
+385 ETLESEHFRQVL

-530 PEMCACS
+530 PEMLPVAS
-537 KLYTC
+537 YT
-542 CIFRAVVCPSGM
+542 RAALSG
-554 DRKPFVSLVST
+554 RSFVRPVWTGSRLSH

>member
-1 MLSSCCM
+1 MPSSYCM

-66 DATWLSLSPL
+66 DAAWLSLSPL
-76 SGDAG
+76 SGEAG
-81 ESQVKVT
+81 ECQVKVT

-194 SAYLLFVKEED
+194 SAYLLFVREED
-205 GSQKELATVKISQQG
+205 GVQKELATVKISQQG

-237 LQQHVK
+237 LQQHAK

-428 IRTMQANGWLQ
+428 IRTMQASGWLQ

-476 KGAYRPSEDSMMNSN
+476 EGAYRPSEDSMMNSN

-499 RKSLYEKVMKIGM
+499 RMSLYEKVMKIGM
-512 DTEQVL
+512 AVEQVS
-518 YEDFVTFDKAHL
+518 YEDFVAFDKAHL
-530 PEMCACS
+530 PNT
-537 KLYTC
+537 LP
-542 CIFRAVVCPSGM
+542 AVRYARTASSGH
-554 DRKPFVSLVST
+554 PFARPVWVGTHWSR

>member
-1 MLSSCCM
+1 MPSSYCM

-66 DATWLSLSPL
+66 DAAWLSLSPL
-76 SGDAG
+76 SGEAG
-81 ESQVKVT
+81 ECQVKVT

-103 KLTSGDEACEIS
+103 KLTSGDEVCEIS
-115 VFQEV
+115 VLQEI
-120 GDYVLPEKEEYL
+120 GDYVLPEKKEYL
-132 IGVEGGVFTIYF
+132 IGVEGGVFSIQF
-144 ETNVDVE
+144 ETNVDEE

-162 SWLRQETTSRSAAS
+162 SWLRQETSSRSAAS
-176 ETHEVSLHATSN
+176 ETHEVLLHAASN

-237 LQQHVK
+237 LQEHVK

-250 LMGDGFVDQEL
+250 LMGDGFVDQEFT
-261 ADGTYRR
+261 DGTYRR

-276 LFTEEPVKSLR
+276 LFTEEPVRSLR

-295 NAVSENNDFGM
+295 NAVSENNDFGV
-306 GYKTAFSCKLAGG
+306 GYKTAFSCKLAGK
-319 NSTTIIGDDTSVQ
+319 NSTAISGDDASVQ
-332 IYVGKVLDKEKKKE
+332 VYVGKVVKEEKRK
-346 NSLAVVIL
+346 NCLAVVIL
-354 NTSAYAGTTYWGY
+354 NTHAYAGTTYFGY
-367 QGKNNKL
+367 QDKNSKFI
-374 VEFAIAYCPVI
+374 EFAIAYCPI
-385 DNLDSEHFRQVL
+385 IENLESDYFRQVL

-419 SISTLEIQR
+419 SISTLEVQR
-428 IRTMQANGWLQ
+428 IRVMQANGWAQ
-439 NVDFTASKDTVLW
+439 NVDFIASEDSVMW

-476 KGAYRPSEDSMMNSN
+476 EGAYRPSEDSMMNSN

-530 PEMCACS
+530 PEMLPVAS
-537 KLYTC
+537 YT
-542 CIFRAVVCPSGM
+542 RAAFSGQSFA
-554 DRKPFVSLVST
+554 RPVWTGSRLSH

>member
-1 MLSSCCM
+1 MPSSYCM

-66 DATWLSLSPL
+66 DAAWLSLSPL
-76 SGDAG
+76 SGEAG
-81 ESQVKVT
+81 ECQVKVT

-103 KLTSGDEACEIS
+103 KLTSGDEVCEIS
-115 VFQEV
+115 VLQEI
-120 GDYVLPEKEEYL
+120 GDYVLPEKKEYL
-132 IGVEGGVFTIYF
+132 IGVEGGVFSIQF
-144 ETNVDVE
+144 ETNVDEE

-162 SWLRQETTSRSAAS
+162 SWLRQETSSRSASS
-176 ETHEVSLHATSN
+176 ETHEVLLHAASN

-250 LMGDGFVDQEL
+250 LMGDGFVDQEFS
-261 ADGTYRR
+261 DGTYRR

-276 LFTEEPVKSLR
+276 LFTEEPVRSLR

-295 NAVSENNDFGM
+295 NAVSENNDFGV
-306 GYKTAFSCKLAGG
+306 GYKTAFSCKLAGK
-319 NSTTIIGDDTSVQ
+319 NSSAISGDDASVQ
-332 IYVGKVLDKEKKKE
+332 VYVGKVVKEEKRK
-346 NSLAVVIL
+346 NCLAVVIL
-354 NTSAYAGTTYWGY
+354 NTSAYAGTTYFGY
-367 QGKNNKL
+367 QDENSQFI
-374 VEFAIAYCPVI
+374 EFAIAYCPI
-385 DNLDSEHFRQVL
+385 IENLESDYFRQVL

-419 SISTLEIQR
+419 SISILEVQR
-428 IRTMQANGWLQ
+428 IRVMQANGWAQ
-439 NVDFTASKDTVLW
+439 NVDFTASEDSVMW

-462 NEHLGVY
+462 NEHQGVY

-476 KGAYRPSEDSMMNSN
+476 EGAYRPSEDSMMNSN

-499 RKSLYEKVMKIGM
+499 RMSLYEKVMKIGM
-512 DTEQVL
+512 AVEQVL

-530 PEMCACS
+530 PEMLPVAS
-537 KLYTC
+537 YT
-542 CIFRAVVCPSGM
+542 RAAFSGQSFA
-554 DRKPFVSLVST
+554 RPVWTGSRLSH